1 MHCAMSPSYAP
12 STAHCRKS
20 SSTAVARRTVTAFPR
35 LCPSRNSQVRWAS
48 SVRAAGEKRIGIAET
63 FVFQRDARVTLPH
76 AWHGKLHL
84 QWTSLVALAN
94 AAVEASSPP
103 AAAPPLIT
111 ITDAAL
117 KNLKRLR
124 EEAGN
129 EKLLLRMGVRSGGC
143 SGMCPGSQSHL

>member
-1 MHCAMSPSYAP
+1 MDI
-12 STAHCRKS
+12 
-20 SSTAVARRTVTAFPR
+20 
-35 LCPSRNSQVRWAS
+35 
-48 SVRAAGEKRIGIAET
+48 AGTCVAET
-63 FVFQRDARVTLPH
+63 YAKIAFPH

-84 QWTSLVALAN
+84 QLTSLVALASV
-94 AAVEASSPP
+94 AVETSSPP

-111 ITDAAL
+111 ITDPAL

-143 SGMCPGSQSHL
+143 SGMCPAS